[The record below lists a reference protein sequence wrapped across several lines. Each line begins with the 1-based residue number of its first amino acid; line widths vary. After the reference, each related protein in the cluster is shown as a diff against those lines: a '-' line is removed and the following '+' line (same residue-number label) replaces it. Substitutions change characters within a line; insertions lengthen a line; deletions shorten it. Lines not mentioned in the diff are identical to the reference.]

1 MSVLRERWTDEK
13 FEQAQRVSCLRL
25 KQKKSKK
32 IEAIADSL
40 GYLTLWFLW
49 TLSFLI
55 ELDFHLRQ
63 FVGKW

>member
-1 MSVLRERWTDEK
+1 MRSLNKPRELAVPRI
-13 FEQAQRVSCLRL
+13 
-25 KQKKSKK
+25 KQKKSKT
-32 IEAIADSL
+32 IEAISDSL

-63 FVGKW
+63 FVENW